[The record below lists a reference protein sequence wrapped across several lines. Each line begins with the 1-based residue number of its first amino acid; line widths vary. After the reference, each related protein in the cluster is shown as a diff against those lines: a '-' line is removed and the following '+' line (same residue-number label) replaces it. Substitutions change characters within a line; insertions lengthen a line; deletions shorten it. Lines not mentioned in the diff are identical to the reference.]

1 MTPNLF
7 TAGAVLCCW
16 LFFSAGCSLKYS
28 DGKKNVESE
37 VPEFVFANADFS
49 RWEKNKKTLSMRAR
63 TLEQYKG
70 GSTYADSVSFTAYA
84 DDGSAETEGSCGL
97 VAFDS
102 KQKIYSLYDGIEL
115 TNEPR
120 DVRISADELR
130 WDGNT
135 EQLTSRRTDTI
146 TMKKNGTVVRGSG
159 FSASG
164 VSNRFVFTGAV
175 SGTVETDEDAEE
187 GGDAQSR
194 Q

>member
-1 MTPNLF
+1 
-7 TAGAVLCCW
+7 
-16 LFFSAGCSLKYS
+16 
-28 DGKKNVESE
+28 
-37 VPEFVFANADFS
+37 
-49 RWEKNKKTLSMRAR
+49 MRAR

-70 GSTYADSVSFTAYA
+70 GGTYADSVSFTAYD

-97 VAFDS
+97 VAFDA

-115 TNEPR
+115 TSRSKN
-120 DVRISADELR
+120 VTITADELR

-146 TMKKNGTVVRGSG
+146 TMKKNGTIVRGSG

-175 SGTVETDEDAEE
+175 SGTVEIDEDAEE
-187 GGDAQSR
+187 GGDVSGNP
-194 Q
+194 

>member
-1 MTPNLF
+1 MKPDF
-7 TAGAVLCCW
+7 RAAAALCCW
-16 LFFSAGCSLKYS
+16 LFFSAGCSLNYS

-37 VPEFVFANADFS
+37 VPEFVFSNADFS
-49 RWEKNKKTLSMRAR
+49 RWEKNKRTLSMRAR

-70 GSTYADSVSFTAYA
+70 GGTYADSVSFTAYD
-84 DDGSAETEGSCGL
+84 DDGSAETEGLCGL
-97 VAFDS
+97 VAFDA

-115 TNEPR
+115 TSRSKN
-120 DVRISADELR
+120 VTITADELR

-146 TMKKNGTVVRGSG
+146 TMKKNGTIVRGSG

-187 GGDAQSR
+187 GGDVSGNP
-194 Q
+194 

>member
-1 MTPNLF
+1 MKPDFRAAAALF
-7 TAGAVLCCW
+7 CW
-16 LFFSAGCSLKYS
+16 LFFSAGCSLNYS

-37 VPEFVFANADFS
+37 VPEFVFSNADFS
-49 RWEKNKKTLSMRAR
+49 RWEKNKRTLSMRAR

-70 GSTYADSVSFTAYA
+70 GGTYADSVSFTAYD
-84 DDGSAETEGSCGL
+84 DDGSAETEGLCGL
-97 VAFDS
+97 VAFDA

-115 TNEPR
+115 TSRSKN
-120 DVRISADELR
+120 VTITADELR

-146 TMKKNGTVVRGSG
+146 TMKKNGTIVRGSG

-187 GGDAQSR
+187 GGDVSGNP
-194 Q
+194 

>member
-1 MTPNLF
+1 MKPDF
-7 TAGAVLCCW
+7 RAAAALCCW
-16 LFFSAGCSLKYS
+16 LFFSAGCSLNYS

-37 VPEFVFANADFS
+37 VPEFVFSNADFS
-49 RWEKNKKTLSMRAR
+49 RWEKNKRTLSMRAR

-70 GSTYADSVSFTAYA
+70 GGTYADSVSFTAYD

-97 VAFDS
+97 VAFDA

-115 TNEPR
+115 TSRSKN
-120 DVRISADELR
+120 VTITADELR

-146 TMKKNGTVVRGSG
+146 TMKKNGTIVRGSG

-175 SGTVETDEDAEE
+175 SGTVEIDEDAEE
-187 GGDAQSR
+187 GGDVSGNP
-194 Q
+194 

>member
-1 MTPNLF
+1 MKPDF
-7 TAGAVLCCW
+7 RAAAALCCW
-16 LFFSAGCSLKYS
+16 LFFSAGCSLNYS

-37 VPEFVFANADFS
+37 VPEFVFSNADFS
-49 RWEKNKKTLSMRAR
+49 RWEKNKRTLSMRAR

-70 GSTYADSVSFTAYA
+70 GGTYADSVSFTAYD
-84 DDGSAETEGSCGL
+84 DDGSAETEGLCGL
-97 VAFDS
+97 VAFDA

-115 TNEPR
+115 TSRSKN
-120 DVRISADELR
+120 VTITADELR

-175 SGTVETDEDAEE
+175 SGTVEIDEDAEE
-187 GGDAQSR
+187 GGDVSGNP
-194 Q
+194 

>member
-1 MTPNLF
+1 MKPDF
-7 TAGAVLCCW
+7 RAAAALCCW
-16 LFFSAGCSLKYS
+16 LFFSAGCSLNYS

-37 VPEFVFANADFS
+37 VPEFVFSNADFS
-49 RWEKNKKTLSMRAR
+49 RWEKNKRTLSMRAR

-70 GSTYADSVSFTAYA
+70 GGTYADSVSFTAYD
-84 DDGSAETEGSCGL
+84 DDGSAETEGLCGL
-97 VAFDS
+97 VAFDA

-115 TNEPR
+115 TRRSKN
-120 DVRISADELR
+120 VTITADELR

-146 TMKKNGTVVRGSG
+146 TMKKNGTIVRGSG

-187 GGDAQSR
+187 GGDVSGNP
-194 Q
+194 

>member
-1 MTPNLF
+1 MKPDF
-7 TAGAVLCCW
+7 RAAAALCCW
-16 LFFSAGCSLKYS
+16 LFFLSGCSLNYS

-37 VPEFVFANADFS
+37 VPEFVFSNADFS
-49 RWEKNKKTLSMRAR
+49 RWEKNKRTLSMRAR

-70 GSTYADSVSFTAYA
+70 GGTYADSVSFTAYD

-97 VAFDS
+97 VAFDA

-115 TNEPR
+115 TSRSKN
-120 DVRISADELR
+120 VTITADELR

-146 TMKKNGTVVRGSG
+146 TMKKNGTIVRGSG

-175 SGTVETDEDAEE
+175 SGTVEIDEDAEE
-187 GGDAQSR
+187 GGDVSGNP
-194 Q
+194 

>member
-1 MTPNLF
+1 MKPDF
-7 TAGAVLCCW
+7 RAAAALCCW
-16 LFFSAGCSLKYS
+16 LFFSAGCSLNYS

-37 VPEFVFANADFS
+37 VPEFVFSNADFS
-49 RWEKNKKTLSMRAR
+49 RWEKNKRTLSMRAR

-70 GSTYADSVSFTAYA
+70 GGTYADSVSFTAYD
-84 DDGSAETEGSCGL
+84 DDGSAETEGLCGL
-97 VAFDS
+97 VAFDA

-115 TNEPR
+115 TSRSKN
-120 DVRISADELR
+120 VTITADELR

-187 GGDAQSR
+187 GGDVSGNP
-194 Q
+194 

>member
-1 MTPNLF
+1 MKPNLV
-7 TAGAVLCCW
+7 AAAVLCS
-16 LFFSAGCSLKYS
+16 LPLFSAGCSLNYS

-37 VPEFVFANADFS
+37 VPEFVFSNADFS
-49 RWEKNKKTLSMRAR
+49 RWEKNKRTLSMRAR

-70 GSTYADSVSFTAYA
+70 GGTYADSVSFTAYD

-97 VAFDS
+97 VAFDA

-115 TNEPR
+115 TSRSKN
-120 DVRISADELR
+120 VTITADELR

-146 TMKKNGTVVRGSG
+146 TMKKNGTIVRGSG

-175 SGTVETDEDAEE
+175 SGTVEIDEDAEE
-187 GGDAQSR
+187 GGDVSGNP
-194 Q
+194 

>member
-1 MTPNLF
+1 MKSNLF
-7 TAGAVLCCW
+7 VAAVLCS
-16 LFFSAGCSLKYS
+16 LPFIAAGCSLKYS
-28 DGKKNVESE
+28 ESQKNVDAE

-49 RWEKNKKTLSMRAR
+49 RWEKNQKMLSMRAH

-70 GSTYADSVSFTAYA
+70 GGTYADSISFTAYD
-84 DDGSAETEGSCGL
+84 DDGNAETAGSCGL
-97 VAFDS
+97 VAFDA

-120 DVRISADELR
+120 DVRISANELR

-146 TMKKNGTVVRGSG
+146 TMEKNGTVVRGSG

>member
-1 MTPNLF
+1 MKPNLV
-7 TAGAVLCCW
+7 AAAVLCS
-16 LFFSAGCSLKYS
+16 LPLFSAGCSLNYS

-37 VPEFVFANADFS
+37 VPEFVFSNADFS
-49 RWEKNKKTLSMRAR
+49 RWEKNKRTLSMRAR

-70 GSTYADSVSFTAYA
+70 GGTYADSVSFTAYD
-84 DDGSAETEGSCGL
+84 DDGSAETEGLCGL
-97 VAFDS
+97 VAFDA

-115 TNEPR
+115 TSRSKN
-120 DVRISADELR
+120 VTITADELR

-146 TMKKNGTVVRGSG
+146 TMKKNGTIVRGSG

-187 GGDAQSR
+187 GGDVSGNP
-194 Q
+194 

>member
-1 MTPNLF
+1 MKPDF
-7 TAGAVLCCW
+7 RAAAALCCW
-16 LFFSAGCSLKYS
+16 LFFSAGCSLNYS

-37 VPEFVFANADFS
+37 VPEFVFSNADFS
-49 RWEKNKKTLSMRAR
+49 RWEKNKRTLSMRAR

-70 GSTYADSVSFTAYA
+70 GGTYADSVSFTAYD
-84 DDGSAETEGSCGL
+84 DDGSAETEGLCGL
-97 VAFDS
+97 VAFDA

-115 TNEPR
+115 TSRSKN
-120 DVRISADELR
+120 VTITADELR

-146 TMKKNGTVVRGSG
+146 TMKKNGTIVRGSG

-175 SGTVETDEDAEE
+175 SGTVEIDEDAEE
-187 GGDAQSR
+187 GGDVSGNP
-194 Q
+194 

>member
-1 MTPNLF
+1 
-7 TAGAVLCCW
+7 
-16 LFFSAGCSLKYS
+16 
-28 DGKKNVESE
+28 
-37 VPEFVFANADFS
+37 
-49 RWEKNKKTLSMRAR
+49 MRAR

-120 DVRISADELR
+120 GVTISADELR

-164 VSNRFVFTGAV
+164 VSNCFVFTGAV